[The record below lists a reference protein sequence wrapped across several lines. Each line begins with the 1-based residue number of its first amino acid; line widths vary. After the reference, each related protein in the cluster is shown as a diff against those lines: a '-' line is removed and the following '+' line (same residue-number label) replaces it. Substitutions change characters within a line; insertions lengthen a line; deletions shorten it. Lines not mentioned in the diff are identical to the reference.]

1 MKKYLLPC
9 ILLLFQS
16 ATAQTYDNLV
26 ASGKKMVK
34 EERAKFGSDF
44 AAAIVVLKEA
54 IKMNPKGQ
62 EAHYYL
68 GSAYDYSHNPSFTT
82 VRYSQKDKTIQ
93 ASREFEEVI
102 KINATYKGDI
112 IALDPYAKLSSVW
125 GCLAYSYMARN
136 LNDSAKWA
144 FAEGK
149 KRGGFPEFALQFN
162 RMVLRSFEP
171 NAIYFTYGDFSTMLI
186 WYLQT
191 MEGLR
196 PDVALVHINTIDI
209 PWVSEDVYRRRH
221 NIYSSA
227 AVASDTTPYFEW
239 TEHTVDVPIG
249 ATGKTFSWTIAP
261 TNYEKYITR
270 ANSQLIDIVTNAA
283 FATPIYFET
292 GTAPE
297 DMLGLH
303 LYTEDRFLA
312 SKLLPEKLTEYKKYY
327 WDQLNTFPYE
337 LLQKADP
344 NCGAELFIILN
355 LRYNFI
361 KGILALSDQNKKEEA
376 RLLYQKMEA
385 KLPDSKY
392 PADESQREYLEAL
405 KKRIEK

>member
-1 MKKYLLPC
+1 MKKYLLPF

-68 GSAYDYSHNPSFTT
+68 GSAYDYSHNPSFAT
-82 VRYSQKDKTIQ
+82 VRYSQKDQTIQ

-102 KINATYKGDI
+102 EINATYKGDI

-249 ATGKTFSWTIAP
+249 ATGKSFSWSIAP
-261 TNYEKYITR
+261 T
-270 ANSQLIDIVTNAA
+270 
-283 FATPIYFET
+283 IYDKF
-292 GTAPE
+292 
-297 DMLGLH
+297 
-303 LYTEDRFLA
+303 F
-312 SKLLPEKLTEYKKYY
+312 
-327 WDQLNTFPYE
+327 
-337 LLQKADP
+337 
-344 NCGAELFIILN
+344 
-355 LRYNFI
+355 
-361 KGILALSDQNKKEEA
+361 
-376 RLLYQKMEA
+376 KMG
-385 KLPDSKY
+385 
-392 PADESQREYLEAL
+392 
-405 KKRIEK
+405 